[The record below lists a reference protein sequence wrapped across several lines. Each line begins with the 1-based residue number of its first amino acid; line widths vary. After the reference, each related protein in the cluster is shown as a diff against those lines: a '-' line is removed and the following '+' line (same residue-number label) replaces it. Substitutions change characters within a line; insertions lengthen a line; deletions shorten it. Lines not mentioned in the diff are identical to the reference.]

1 MIVLPTRRASHER
14 ASVKMDLKA
23 QIDKENLPHH
33 VAMIMDGNGR
43 WAKKKGNARIFGH
56 QNGVE
61 SVRQVTEAARELGI
75 EYLTLYAFSTEN
87 WNRPKS
93 EVDALMGLLVKTIQ
107 NEAENLNKN
116 NVRLSVIGEISDLP
130 PSVMKPLQS
139 SIDYTAGNTG
149 LNLVIAVSYSGK
161 WEITTAV
168 KKIIVDVKAGKLD
181 PEDIDDSIF
190 ESYLNTST
198 IPDPELLI
206 RTSGE
211 KRISNFM
218 LWKLAYTE
226 LYFTP
231 VLWPDFRKEHFYE
244 AILDFQNRDR
254 RFGRVGNQ
262 AKAITVNN

>member
-1 MIVLPTRRASHER
+1 
-14 ASVKMDLKA
+14 MDIKA
-23 QIDKENLPHH
+23 QIDRENLPRH
-33 VAMIMDGNGR
+33 VAVIMDGNGR
-43 WAKKKGNARIFGH
+43 WARKKGNARIFGH

-61 SVRQVTEAARELGI
+61 SVRQVTEAAGELGI
-75 EYLTLYAFSTEN
+75 DHLTLYAFSTEN

-93 EVDALMGLLVKTIQ
+93 EVDALMGLLVKAIR
-107 NEAENLNKN
+107 NEAENLHKN

-130 PSVMKPLQS
+130 PSVLKPLQAT
-139 SIDYTAGNTG
+139 IDYTARNTG

-168 KKIIVDVKAGKLD
+168 KSIIKDVRDGKID
-181 PEDIDDSIF
+181 PDDIDDSLF

-218 LWKLAYTE
+218 LWQLAYTE

-231 VLWPDFRKEHFYE
+231 VLWPDFRKEHFFE
-244 AILDFQNRDR
+244 AILDFQHRDR
-254 RFGRVGNQ
+254 RFGRVDDQ